1 VELINHTI
9 LLKKRENSGIRGIVQ
24 KWFSS
29 YLSNT
34 KQYVSIGNVISEQ
47 KPITCGVPQSSVLG
61 PLLFLLYINDV
72 NNSAPKLKFH
82 LFADD
87 SNLFYS
93 DNNLQNLEILN
104 EQLILVGKWLC
115 ANKLSINIEK
125 SNFVLFHSPQK
136 KVNYSMNLKIHN
148 NKMKEKK
155 SVKYLGVII
164 DCNLNWKDHVFELC
178 KKISN
183 TLIQVYC

>member
-1 VELINHTI
+1 MYSCGIFLDLNKAFDTVNHTI

-29 YLSNT
+29 YLSNR
-34 KQYVSIGNVISEQ
+34 KQYVSIAIVVSEQ
-47 KPITCGVPQSSVLG
+47 KPITCGVPQGSVLG
-61 PLLFLLYINDV
+61 PLLFLLYINDF
-72 NNSAPKLKFH
+72 NNSAPKLKFN

-93 DNNLQNLEILN
+93 DNNLQTLEIILN

-115 ANKLSINIEK
+115 ANKFSINIEK
-125 SNFVLFHSPQK
+125 SNFVLFHSPQN
-136 KVNYSMNLKIHN
+136 KVNYLMNLKIHN

-155 SVKYLGVII
+155 S
-164 DCNLNWKDHVFELC
+164 
-178 KKISN
+178 
-183 TLIQVYC
+183 

>member
-1 VELINHTI
+1 
-9 LLKKRENSGIRGIVQ
+9 
-24 KWFSS
+24 
-29 YLSNT
+29 
-34 KQYVSIGNVISEQ
+34 
-47 KPITCGVPQSSVLG
+47 
-61 PLLFLLYINDV
+61 LLYINDF

-93 DNNLQNLEILN
+93 DNNLQNLERILN

-115 ANKLSINIEK
+115 ANKL
-125 SNFVLFHSPQK
+125 PQK

-178 KKISN
+178 KKISKGIGILFKLRDFFSID
-183 TLIQVYC
+183 TLIQVYYSVIYPFLMYAVLVWGHTYKSNLHPLLILQKRL